1 MRYTIYTDATPNP
14 IKVHIALEELGIA
27 YESIHVDFSQNEQK
41 SSKFLKLNPNGR
53 IPVLIDHEQNDFAII
68 ESGAILLYLAE
79 EHGQFLPKDT
89 KGRSEAIQWLMWQ
102 MGNFGPM
109 FGQFMA
115 FKLGYQD
122 RVTEA
127 SQRYDKEV
135 RRLFGVLNTRL
146 NNREYLAGEHSV
158 ADMAVMGWM
167 MPVHRYGL
175 FDLTEWPN
183 VKAWNDR
190 LMARPGYQK
199 GFAAPKIKPQEKI
212 MAGVMTSTIGLDTY
226 VPVPNG

>member
-14 IKVHIALEELGIA
+14 IKVHIALEELGVT
-27 YESIHVDFSQNEQK
+27 YKSIPVDFSQNEQK
-41 SSKFLKLNPNGR
+41 SPEFLKLNPNGR
-53 IPVLIDHEQNDFAII
+53 IPVLIDHEHDDFVII

-79 EHGQFLPKDT
+79 QHGKFIPKDT
-89 KGRSEAIQWLMWQ
+89 KSRSEAIQWLMWQ

-122 RVTEA
+122 KVTEA
-127 SQRYDKEV
+127 SQRYEKEV

-146 NNREYLAGEHSV
+146 EGRDYLAGEHSV

-175 FDLTEWPN
+175 FDLAEWPN
-183 VKAWNDR
+183 VKAWNGR
-190 LMARPGYQK
+190 LMARPSYQK
-199 GFAAPKIKPQEKI
+199 GFEAPRIKPQEKI
-212 MAGVMTSTIGLDTY
+212 MAGVMISTIGLETY
-226 VPVPNG
+226 VPGPNG